1 MVVNIAVPV
10 LQLFI
15 AINIAILFSIATDT
29 AILVAC
35 LVLHVVLQY
44 F

>member
-1 MVVNIAVPV
+1 MHI
-10 LQLFI
+10 
-15 AINIAILFSIATDT
+15 SIATDT

-44 F
+44 FGAELLQYLVAIFLV

>member
-1 MVVNIAVPV
+1 LQYFFNIATG
-10 LQLFI
+10 I
-15 AINIAILFSIATDT
+15 